1 MNNLQIWRR
10 GIAAELS
17 AVRRERSGHTS
28 RHHSKI
34 ARATELTKLLRR
46 LPTLLILALSAFYPG
61 VSWTHLEAQNIEGQI
76 VASQFGEY
84 QVPTVGNGFSFPP
97 DTCEISGGSRSFPA
111 FTSSVPIK
119 IVDTNPAY
127 TEVDT
132 PVAVIANSSA
142 CAVSMTT
149 TYSHSSFYLTSG
161 TGGLQEAI
169 NNGIQNAGGANT
181 VILNAEWYSLVAP
194 SNPPTVIASVH
205 GNTALGLVDVTTTPY
220 TAYQWN
226 GTAYAEVSYGGT
238 LPSGSGLVKV
248 TSGTGGVAT
257 PGADFLSPSITNGM
271 LPQGT
276 AITGTNYSSNQLQ
289 FIGSYCAGT
298 SPCAPGYDEW
308 NFQSYMGTGANPSS
322 ILNINHTGTSGP
334 TAVDFNSQVFLSA
347 GGTSTT
353 QAPGDNSTKIA
364 TTANTFNNMPA
375 VSAAY
380 FGAYGD
386 ALAPADG
393 CSITAS
399 SHNLT
404 CPDAPFVSTDVG
416 KQVWTIGG
424 GAAGVAFNAAI
435 SSVTSSTVVVLSAA
449 PSTSVTQAPGN
460 TVYGHDDTTAVQ
472 ACFQYSA
479 TNAVQ
484 CTLRAL
490 PPPAGQTGLTGF
502 LIGSGGLQLVAN
514 STDEESSASSFAGA
528 SPIDGTNLFCE
539 YNGDC
544 LSLAAGPIQG
554 AIVSNISLSGNP
566 SQPNGRGIHLNATA
580 SAYNI
585 GGLWNSTFT
594 NILVQN
600 FALECMWMDGGGG
613 PGYEYN
619 LPNQID
625 TFNQFQCDGPN
636 QSHPANLIKM
646 TGQAAQILFQN
657 GQVNGYGWSGGSS
670 SMYPNPLIAI
680 EEKTSGYSD
689 TPSDV
694 KFFGYTYEVGTQGLY
709 VGEGGYNIHFDNGYV
724 ENVSSPL
731 IVNGGTGGAQGLTF
745 NGNHIANSGNI
756 TAIAQLEGNVTGGF
770 RDNFEYGG
778 AVTVTTLAACT
789 GNNTVD
795 FAGNVINGAAATT
808 RNCVTSTASAP
819 SSSTLTVTGGQT
831 VSVGSS
837 EIITTISAP
846 NINPGKTLTLYAS
859 GNGIAL
865 ATGGNINLGPYSS
878 PMGVPPGGTITLTL
892 FDQGTTWTVTG
903 VNPAPVI
910 SCTAPTMTYRWTP
923 ASTCSTSQPCA
934 IDQVAGNNAS
944 QSTSGDLPTYGATG
958 GPNGLAALT
967 FNGTSDYIIPTTP
980 IASGLTSFTMYAI
993 FKPAGTPSSGHNY
1006 DFFGGTNNSIEFG
1019 IDPSDNAVLNQQD
1032 IIGVNGNA
1040 AFPAGTWYT
1049 EIVTYQ
1055 NGTTTTNFYKANG
1068 GALTPD
1074 GGSTS
1079 QALSFSATTPYL
1091 GGNTVTSS
1099 YFNGSI
1105 AEWGFLSGSA
1115 NPSGIAQW
1123 SSCHYGI

>member
-1 MNNLQIWRR
+1 M
-10 GIAAELS
+10 
-17 AVRRERSGHTS
+17 
-28 RHHSKI
+28 
-34 ARATELTKLLRR
+34 TKLLRC
-46 LPTLLILALSAFYPG
+46 LPTLLIFALSAFYPG
-61 VSWTHLEAQNIEGQI
+61 VHLEAQNVEGQI
-76 VASQFGEY
+76 VASQFGEF
-84 QVPTVGNGFSFPP
+84 QVPGIATGSLQF
-97 DTCEISGGSRSFPA
+97 DAATCQVSGGGKNFAA
-111 FTSSVPIK
+111 FTGGVPIK
-119 IVDTNPAY
+119 IVDSNPNL
-127 TEVDT
+127 TEVQT
-132 PVAVIANSSA
+132 PAAVFINQ
-142 CAVSMTT
+142 CAVSMGT
-149 TYSHSSFYLTSG
+149 TYIHSTPFYLTSG
-161 TGGLQEAI
+161 TGGLQEALT
-169 NNGIQNAGGANT
+169 NGPVKAGGPNT

-194 SNPPTVIASVH
+194 SNPATVIASVH
-205 GNTALGLVDVTTTPY
+205 GSTALGLVDVTTTPY

-226 GTAYAEVSYGGT
+226 GTAYAAVSYGGN
-238 LPSGSGLVKV
+238 LPSGSGMVKV
-248 TSGTGGVAT
+248 TSGTAGVAT

-289 FIGSYCAGT
+289 FIGSYCTGT

-322 ILNINHTGTSGP
+322 ILTINHTGTSGS
-334 TAVDFNSQVFLSA
+334 TAVDFNSQVLLSA

-364 TTANTFNNMPA
+364 TTANTFNNMPS

-386 ALAPADG
+386 ALVPADG

-399 SHNLT
+399 SDVLT

-416 KQVWTIGG
+416 KQVWVHGA
-424 GAAGVAFNAAI
+424 GAAGVAFNATI
-435 SSVTSSTVVVLSAA
+435 SSVTSGTVVVLSAVA
-449 PSTSVTQAPGN
+449 STSVSQAPGN
-460 TVYGHDDTTAVQ
+460 SVYGHDDVTAVQ

-479 TNAVQ
+479 SNAVQ

-490 PPPAGQTGLTGF
+490 PTPGGQTGNTGF
-502 LIGSGGLQLVAN
+502 LIGSGSLHLVAN
-514 STDEESSASSFAGA
+514 NGDEENSATNVTGA
-528 SPIDGTNLFCE
+528 NPISGTNLFCE

-554 AIVSNISLSGNP
+554 AIVSNISFIGDP
-566 SQPNGRGIHLNATA
+566 GQPNGRGIHLNAA
-580 SAYNI
+580 VGNYNT

-594 NILVQN
+594 NILVNN
-600 FALECMWMDGGGG
+600 FSQECLWMDGGGG

-625 TFNQFQCDGPN
+625 TFIQFQCDGPN

-657 GQVNGYGWSGGSS
+657 GQVNGLGWSGGSS
-670 SMYPNPLIAI
+670 SLYPNPLIYI
-680 EEKTSGYSD
+680 GEKTTGLSD
-689 TPSDV
+689 SPGDV

-709 VGEGGYNIHFDNGYV
+709 AGEGTTNIHFDNGYI

-731 IVNGGTGGAQGLTF
+731 IAYSSPGLTF

-756 TAIAQLEGNVTGGF
+756 TAIAQFEGGVTGGF
-770 RDNFEYGG
+770 RDNYEYGG
-778 AVTVTTLAACT
+778 AVTVTTLAVCT
-789 GNNTVD
+789 GTGNTVD
-795 FAGNVINGAAATT
+795 FAGNVVNGAAATT
-808 RNCVTSTASAP
+808 TNCATSTASAP

-831 VSVGSS
+831 VSVGTS
-837 EIITTISAP
+837 EIIRTISAP
-846 NINPGKTLTLYAS
+846 AINPGKTLTLYAS
-859 GNGIAL
+859 GSGIAL
-865 ATGGNINLGPYSS
+865 GTGGNINLGPYSS

-903 VNPAPVI
+903 VTPQPVV

-934 IDQVAGNNAS
+934 TDQVAGNNAS
-944 QSTSGDLPTYGATG
+944 QTTSGDLPTYSATG

-967 FNGTSDYIIPTTP
+967 FNGSSDYLTMTTP
-980 IASGLTSFTMYAI
+980 IASGLTTFTMYAI
-993 FKPAGTPSSGHNY
+993 FKPAGTPASGHNY
-1006 DFFGGTNNSIEFG
+1006 DLFGGTNNSIEFG
-1019 IDPSDNAVLNQQD
+1019 IDPSDNAVINQQD
-1032 IIGVNGNA
+1032 IIGVSGTA
-1040 AFPAGTWYT
+1040 TFPAGTWYT
-1049 EIVTYQ
+1049 EVVTYN
-1055 NGTTTTNFYKANG
+1055 NGTTTTALYKANG
-1068 GALTPD
+1068 GALTSD

-1079 QALSFSATTPYL
+1079 QAMSFSATTPYL
-1091 GGNTVTSS
+1091 GGQTLTGS

-1115 NPSGIAQW
+1115 NPAGIAQW

>member
-1 MNNLQIWRR
+1 M
-10 GIAAELS
+10 
-17 AVRRERSGHTS
+17 
-28 RHHSKI
+28 
-34 ARATELTKLLRR
+34 
-46 LPTLLILALSAFYPG
+46 
-61 VSWTHLEAQNIEGQI
+61 
-76 VASQFGEY
+76 
-84 QVPTVGNGFSFPP
+84 
-97 DTCEISGGSRSFPA
+97 
-111 FTSSVPIK
+111 
-119 IVDTNPAY
+119 
-127 TEVDT
+127 

-194 SNPPTVIASVH
+194 SNPATVIASVH

-226 GTAYAEVSYGGT
+226 GTAYAEVSYGGN
-238 LPSGSGLVKV
+238 LPSGSGIVKV
-248 TSGTGGVAT
+248 ASGTAGLAT

-276 AITGTNYSSNQLQ
+276 ANTGTNYSSNQLQ
-289 FIGSYCAGT
+289 FIGSYCTGT

-308 NFQSYMGTGANPSS
+308 NFQPYMGTGANPSS
-322 ILNINHTGTSGP
+322 ILNINHPGTSGP

-364 TTANTFNNMPA
+364 TTANTFNNMPS

-386 ALAPADG
+386 TYSPPDG
-393 CSITAS
+393 CSTTVS
-399 SHNLT
+399 STTVT

-416 KQVWTIGG
+416 KQVWVTGA
-424 GAAGVAFNAAI
+424 GAAGVAFHAAI
-435 SSVTSSTVVVLSAA
+435 ISVTSNTAVVVSAA
-449 PSTSVTQAPGN
+449 ASTSVSQSPGN
-460 TVYGHDDTTAVQ
+460 AVYGHDDTTAVQ

-484 CTLRAL
+484 CALRAL
-490 PPPAGQTGLTGF
+490 PPPGGQTGRTGF
-502 LIGSGGLQLVAN
+502 LIGSGGLQLVPDN
-514 STDEESSASSFAGA
+514 TDLESSATSVTGA
-528 SPIDGTNLFCE
+528 NPINGTILFCE

-554 AIVSNISLSGNP
+554 AIVSNIALDGDP
-566 SQPNGRGIHLNATA
+566 SQPSGRGIHLNATA
-580 SAYNI
+580 GSYNT

-594 NILVQN
+594 NLLVSN

-670 SMYPNPLIAI
+670 SEYPNPLIAI
-680 EEKTSGYSD
+680 EEKTIGYSD
-689 TPSDV
+689 TPVDV

-709 VGEGGYNIHFDNGYV
+709 VGEGGSNIHFDNGYV

-731 IVNGGTGGAQGLTF
+731 IAGGGTGTPGLTF
-745 NGNHIANSGNI
+745 NGNHIANSGNT
-756 TAIAQLEGNVTGGF
+756 TAIAQFTGNVTGGF

-778 AVTVTTLAACT
+778 AVTVTKLAACT
-789 GNNTVD
+789 GTGNSVD

-808 RNCVTSTASAP
+808 TNCATSTASAP

-831 VSVGSS
+831 VSVGTS
-837 EIITTISAP
+837 EVITTISAP
-846 NINPGKTLTLYAS
+846 AINPGKTLTLYAS
-859 GNGIAL
+859 GSGIAL
-865 ATGGNINLGPYSS
+865 GTGGNINLGPYSS
-878 PMGVPPGGTITLTL
+878 PLGVPPGGTITLTL

-903 VNPAPVI
+903 ANPTPAVA
-910 SCTAPTMTYRWTP
+910 CTAPPMTYRWTP
-923 ASTCSTSQPCA
+923 ASTCSTSQACA
-934 IDQVAGNNAS
+934 TDQVSGNNAS
-944 QSTSGDLPTYGATG
+944 QTTSGDLPTYSATG
-958 GPNGLAALT
+958 GPNGLAELT
-967 FNGTSDYIIPTTP
+967 FNGSSDYILPTTP
-980 IASGLTSFTMYAI
+980 IASGLTTFTMYAI
-993 FKPAGTPSSGHNY
+993 FKTAGTPSSHNY
-1006 DFFGGTNNSIEFG
+1006 ALFAGNNNSIEFG
-1019 IDPSDNAVLNQQD
+1019 IGLAGDTAFINQQD
-1032 IIGVNGNA
+1032 IIGVSGTKT
-1040 AFPAGTWYT
+1040 FPSGTWYT
-1049 EIVTYQ
+1049 EVVTYN
-1055 NGTTTTNFYKANG
+1055 NGTTTTALYKANG
-1068 GALTPD
+1068 GALTSD

-1079 QALSFSATTPYL
+1079 QAMSFSATTAYL
-1091 GGNTVTSS
+1091 GGQTLTSS

-1105 AEWGFLSGSA
+1105 AEWGFLNSVNTA
-1115 NPSGIAQW
+1115 GIAQW